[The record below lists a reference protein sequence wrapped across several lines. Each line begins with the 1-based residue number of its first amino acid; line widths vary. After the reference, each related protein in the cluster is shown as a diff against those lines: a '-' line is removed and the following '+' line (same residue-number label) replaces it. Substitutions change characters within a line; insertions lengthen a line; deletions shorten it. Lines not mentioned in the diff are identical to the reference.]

1 VEIRRT
7 SYLSE
12 IVRLGVSDMER
23 VARFSA
29 EVAAAEE
36 VEPFPSRLLESFRL
50 LVGSEFAGYCE
61 LDRVGRRDLAMV
73 AAPEPDEDGTDYA
86 VVFWRLRHQYPTCV
100 YEDETGDFSSRKL
113 SDFITLRELHH
124 LEIYADFFRPAG
136 IEHEIGVGLPA
147 PLTHTKVFLFAN
159 GSAHEDFNER
169 ERSILDLLRPLLTLR
184 YRQTEARRRADAAVA
199 ALETS
204 DEALVLLDNA
214 GKAEFATLRALR
226 LLASNGLTL
235 NEVPRI
241 EPLLAHAVRPGV
253 LLLSE
258 RRPFGL
264 TNREREILALIAEGR
279 TNAEVATALWISPA
293 TVRKHLE
300 NAYTK
305 LGVTT
310 RTAAVHCARE
320 HRIIAS

>member
-1 VEIRRT
+1 
-7 SYLSE
+7 
-12 IVRLGVSDMER
+12 MER
-23 VARFSA
+23 VARFSDELA
-29 EVAAAEE
+29 DAEE

-50 LVGSEFAGYCE
+50 LVGSEFAEYCE
-61 LDRVGRRDLAMV
+61 LDRLGRRELALV
-73 AAPEPDEDGTDYA
+73 AVPEPDKHGTEDAD
-86 VVFWRLRHQYPTCV
+86 VFWRLRHQYPTCV

-113 SDFITLRELHH
+113 SDFITLRELHRR
-124 LEIYADFFRPAG
+124 EIYADYFRPSG
-136 IEHEIGVGLPA
+136 IEHEIGVGIPA
-147 PLTHTKVFLFAN
+147 PLTHTKVFIFAN
-159 GSAHEDFNER
+159 GRGRADFTER
-169 ERSILDLLRPLLTLR
+169 ERTILDLLRPLVRLR
-184 YRQTEARRRADAAVA
+184 YRQTEARRRADTALA

-204 DEALVLLDNA
+204 DEALVLLNNA

-300 NAYTK
+300 NVYTK

-310 RTAAVHCARE
+310 RTAAVRCARE

>member
-1 VEIRRT
+1 ME
-7 SYLSE
+7 
-12 IVRLGVSDMER
+12 RLRVSDMER

-29 EVAAAEE
+29 ELAAAEE
-36 VEPFPSRLLESFRL
+36 VEPFPARLLESFRL
-50 LVGSEFAGYCE
+50 LVGSELAYFCE
-61 LDRVGRRDLAMV
+61 LDRVDRRELALV
-73 AAPEPDEDGTDYA
+73 AVPEPDDNGTDHMKVY
-86 VVFWRLRHQYPTCV
+86 WRLRHQYPTCV
-100 YEDETGDFSSRKL
+100 HEDETGDFSSRKL
-113 SDFITLRELHH
+113 TDFIARRELQRR
-124 LEIYADFFRPAG
+124 EIYADFFRPLG
-136 IEHEIGVGLPA
+136 VEYEIGVGISA
-147 PLTHTKVFLFAN
+147 PLTHTKVFGFAN
-159 GSAHEDFNER
+159 GGGRGDFNER
-169 ERSILDLLRPLLTLR
+169 ERTILDLLRPLLTLR

-204 DEALVLLDNA
+204 DEALVLLNNA
-214 GKAEFATLRALR
+214 GKAEFATPRALR

-235 NEVPRI
+235 NEFPRI

-279 TNAEVATALWISPA
+279 TNAEVATALWISPG

-305 LGVTT
+305 LGVNT
-310 RTAAVHCARE
+310 RTAAVRCARE

>member
-1 VEIRRT
+1 ME
-7 SYLSE
+7 
-12 IVRLGVSDMER
+12 RLRVSDMER
-23 VARFSA
+23 VVRFSA
-29 EVAAAEE
+29 ELAAAEE
-36 VEPFPSRLLESFRL
+36 MDPFPSRLLESFRL
-50 LVGSEFAGYCE
+50 LVGSDLAGYCE
-61 LDRVGRRDLAMV
+61 LDRVARRELALV
-73 AAPEPDEDGTDYA
+73 AVPEPDDDGTDYTE
-86 VVFWRLRHQYPTCV
+86 VYWRLRRQYPSCV
-100 YEDETGDFSSRKL
+100 YEEETGDFSSRKL
-113 SDFITLRELHH
+113 SDFITRRELHRR
-124 LEIYADFFRPAG
+124 EIYADFFRPSG
-136 IEHEIGVGLPA
+136 IEYEIGVGISA
-147 PLTHTKVFLFAN
+147 PLTHTKVFSFAN
-159 GSAHEDFNER
+159 GNGGGDFSER
-169 ERSILDLLRPLLTLR
+169 ERTILDLLRPLLTLR
-184 YRQTEARRRADAAVA
+184 HRQIEARRRADAAVA

-204 DEALVLLDNA
+204 DEALVLLDTA
-214 GKAEFATLRALR
+214 GKAEFATPRALR

-235 NEVPRI
+235 GDVPRI

-264 TNREREILALIAEGR
+264 TEREREILTLIAEGR

>member
-1 VEIRRT
+1 V
-7 SYLSE
+7 
-12 IVRLGVSDMER
+12 
-23 VARFSA
+23 
-29 EVAAAEE
+29 
-36 VEPFPSRLLESFRL
+36 LESLRL

-61 LDRVGRRDLAMV
+61 LDRVGRRELALV
-73 AAPEPDEDGTDYA
+73 AVPEAVDGGSDDIE
-86 VVFWRLRHQYPTCV
+86 VFWRLRHQYPTCV
-100 YEDETGDFSSRKL
+100 YEDETADFSSRKL
-113 SDFITLRELHH
+113 SDFITRRELHRR
-124 LEIYADFFRPAG
+124 EIYADYFRPAG
-136 IEHEIGVGLPA
+136 IEYEIGVGISA
-147 PLTHTKVFLFAN
+147 PMTHTKVFMFGN
-159 GSAHEDFNER
+159 GGGRGDFTER
-169 ERSILDLLRPLLTLR
+169 ERTILDLLRPLVTLR
-184 YRQTEARRRADAAVA
+184 YRQTEARRRADAAMA

-214 GKAEFATLRALR
+214 GKAEFGTPRALR

-235 NEVPRI
+235 DDVPRTD
-241 EPLLAHAVRPGV
+241 PLLADAVRPGV

-264 TNREREILALIAEGR
+264 TNREREILGLIAEGR
-279 TNAEVATALWISPA
+279 TNAEVAIALWISPA

-310 RTAAVHCARE
+310 RTAAVQCARQ